1 MNTLEQIKHDYEQT
15 HYRKQREL
23 IDAGKLNYWSLSE
36 KNREGILG
44 QCKYEARKHSRLQW
58 RLFDKNNCVISVAGM
73 GQRWNFEGPYY
84 YRRLDP
90 LPEEQDKVT
99 ELKKELKE
107 KEEEIKLI
115 EGNLENKCCE
125 LEQLLDETNK
135 EWKDAHYKIE
145 ELKKQILSKDQEIKR
160 LQDFAEC
167 DNQELERKD
176 TLLENYRKEEAA
188 LYRDIRTLAMHITN
202 Q

>member
-23 IDAGKLNYWSLSE
+23 IDAGKLDYWGLS
-36 KNREGILG
+36 KQNRKGIVA
-44 QCKYEARKHSRLQW
+44 QCKEEAVKYPELMWQPCSRREYPNGGDVRPSISW
-58 RLFDKNNCVISVAGM
+58 LFNTYLI
-73 GQRWNFEGPYY
+73 Y

-90 LPEEQDKVT
+90 LPEEQDEVA

-115 EGNLENKCCE
+115 EAHLEAQRIELENQVE
-125 LEQLLDETNK
+125 RNQNQMEQ
-135 EWKDAHYKIE
+135 
-145 ELKKQILSKDQEIKR
+145 IKR
-160 LQDFAEC
+160 LEQVAEY
-167 DNQELERKD
+167 DNQDAERQAN
-176 TLLENYRKEEAA
+176 LIANYRKEEAS

>member
-23 IDAGKLNYWSLSE
+23 IDVGKLDYWKLSE
-36 KNREGILG
+36 ENRKGIVD
-44 QCKYEARKHSRLQW
+44 QCKEETEKYPKLKWEATSDSGLSAIEDGYFW
-58 RLFDKNNCVISVAGM
+58 DFNSTDLL
-73 GQRWNFEGPYY
+73 

-90 LPEEQDKVT
+90 LPEEQDEVA
-99 ELKKELKE
+99 ELKQELKE
-107 KEEEIKLI
+107 KDEEIKLI